1 MANIVLK
8 PGREKSVLRRH
19 PWLFSGAIQDIEGQP
34 ADGEVVDVLDSR
46 RSWLA
51 RGHLN
56 RNSQIVV
63 RLLTWDSTEQV
74 SRQLW
79 RRRLEMAVSARA
91 RLAADDSTTAY
102 RLVHAESDGIPGLI
116 VDRYADW
123 LVVQFL
129 TMGIDRQRQ
138 IFADLLSELLAPK
151 GIYDRSDVAVR
162 RKEGLEET
170 AGPLAGACPPP
181 LVEIREHGL
190 RFVVDVAGGQKT
202 GFYLDQRE
210 NRHRVSL
217 WAAGREVLNS
227 FSFSGGFGVYAM
239 AAGATRVINVD
250 TSLPALEQAEH
261 NLTLNG
267 FDPDHQTEQIA
278 GDVFQL
284 LRDYRQQG
292 QRFDMVILDP
302 PKFALS
308 KANVE
313 AAARGYKDI
322 NLLAMQILN
331 PGGILA
337 TFSCSGLV
345 SPDLFQKILFG
356 ASVDA
361 GRDVQ
366 ILEQLGQP
374 ADHPVLLS
382 FPEGAYL
389 KGYVCRV
396 L

>member
-1 MANIVLK
+1 MAYIVLK

-19 PWLFSGAIQDIEGQP
+19 PWLFSGAIQNIEGQP
-34 ADGEVVDVLDSR
+34 VDGDVVDVLDSR

-51 RGHLN
+51 RGYLN
-56 RNSQIVV
+56 RKSQIVV
-63 RLLTWDSTEQV
+63 RLLTWDSTEQM
-74 SRQLW
+74 SRDFWQ
-79 RRRLEMAVSARA
+79 RRLALAIDARST
-91 RLAADDSTTAY
+91 LAADDSTTAF
-102 RLVHAESDGIPGLI
+102 RLVYAESDGLPGLV

-129 TMGIDRQRQ
+129 TLGIDRQRP
-138 IFADLLSELLAPK
+138 ILADLLMEMLAPR
-151 GIYDRSDVAVR
+151 GIYERSDVAVR
-162 RKEGLEET
+162 GKEGLKET
-170 AGPLAGACPPP
+170 VGPLAGAPPPP
-181 LVEIREHGL
+181 LLEVREHGL
-190 RFVVDVAGGQKT
+190 RFLVDVVGGQKT

-210 NRHRVSL
+210 NRWRVSQY
-217 WAAGREVLNS
+217 ARGQEVLNG

-239 AAGATRVINVD
+239 AAGATKVINVD
-250 TSLPALEQAEH
+250 TSLQALEQAER

-267 FDPDHQTEQIA
+267 FDPDRQAEQIV
-278 GDVFQL
+278 GDVFEL
-284 LRDYRQQG
+284 LRDYRAQG
-292 QRFDMVILDP
+292 RRFAMVILDP
-302 PKFALS
+302 PKFALTRS
-308 KANVE
+308 NID

-331 PGGILA
+331 RGGILA

-345 SPDLFQKILFG
+345 SADLFQKIVFG

-361 GRDVQ
+361 RRDVQ

-374 ADHPVLLS
+374 PDHPVLLT

-389 KGYVCRV
+389 KGFVCRV